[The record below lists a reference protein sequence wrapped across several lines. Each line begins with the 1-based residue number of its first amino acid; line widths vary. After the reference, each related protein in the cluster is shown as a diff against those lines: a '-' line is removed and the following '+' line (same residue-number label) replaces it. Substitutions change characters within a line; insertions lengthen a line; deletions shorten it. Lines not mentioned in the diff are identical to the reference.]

1 MTLEEFCIK
10 YGDVSFGCIRSA
22 WHTNN
27 SKPSHV
33 MYSKSLLDFFHS
45 VDGNIKVICSD
56 CIYNLM
62 PHYAAVSSRPIK
74 KHESVGRMTNLA
86 VDTMFI
92 PIEDISE
99 DYLKTI
105 SVLES

>member
-1 MTLEEFCIK
+1 
-10 YGDVSFGCIRSA
+10 
-22 WHTNN
+22 
-27 SKPSHV
+27 
-33 MYSKSLLDFFHS
+33 
-45 VDGNIKVICSD
+45 
-56 CIYNLM
+56 M